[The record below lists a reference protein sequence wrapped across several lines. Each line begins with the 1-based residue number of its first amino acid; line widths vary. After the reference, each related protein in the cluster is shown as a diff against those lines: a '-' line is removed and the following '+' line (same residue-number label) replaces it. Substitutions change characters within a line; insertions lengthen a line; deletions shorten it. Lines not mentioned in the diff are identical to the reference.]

1 MRIALGIEYDGS
13 RYFGWQRQREV
24 ISVQAELEKALSRI
38 ANHPVSIQ
46 CAGRTD
52 AGVHGL
58 MQVVH
63 FDTDIQRDPY
73 SWVRGTNRFL
83 PDDIAVNDAVLEA
96 LGAFG
101 CGILSEESGTTGN
114 VPALLSDLGNS
125 IVIVVDPLD
134 GSTNASRGIPW
145 YATSL
150 CAVDQHGP
158 RVSLVANLAP
168 PHTEYVAIR
177 GQGAWR
183 NGALFTTRSHR
194 PNGPRPLQDAVV
206 GISGPPP
213 ASPGWW
219 QFRALGAAALDLCL
233 VAEGSLD
240 AYMDCDTHGV
250 WDYLGALLIC
260 HEAGATIVDA
270 FGRELAHLIHGERRT
285 PVAATSAEL
294 AQQLAALRTSIA

>member
-1 MRIALGIEYDGS
+1 M
-13 RYFGWQRQREV
+13 
-24 ISVQAELEKALSRI
+24 AELPLTSGVARNRHPLSASTPDEEILAVLRH
-38 ANHPVSIQ
+38 A
-46 CAGRTD
+46 
-52 AGVHGL
+52 AGVAHT
-58 MQVVH
+58 VASTV
-63 FDTDIQRDPY
+63 TDWSMSGAMAGQYRA
-73 SWVRGTNRFL
+73 
-83 PDDIAVNDAVLEA
+83 DIAVNDAVLEA
-96 LGAFG
+96 LGTFG
-101 CGILSEESGTTGN
+101 CNILSEESGTTGN
-114 VPALLSDLGNS
+114 VPAQPSDLGNS

-145 YATSL
+145 FATSL

>member
-1 MRIALGIEYDGS
+1 
-13 RYFGWQRQREV
+13 V
-24 ISVQAELEKALSRI
+24 AELPLNSGVAQNRHPLSASTSDEEILAVLRQ
-38 ANHPVSIQ
+38 A
-46 CAGRTD
+46 
-52 AGVHGL
+52 AGVAHT
-58 MQVVH
+58 VASTV
-63 FDTDIQRDPY
+63 TDWSMSGAAAGQYRAD
-73 SWVRGTNRFL
+73 V
-83 PDDIAVNDAVLEA
+83 AVNNAVLEA

-114 VPALLSDLGNS
+114 VPAYPSDLRDEL
-125 IVIVVDPLD
+125 VIVVDPLD

-150 CAVDQHGP
+150 CAVDARGP
-158 RVSLVANLAP
+158 RVSLIANLAP

-177 GQGAWR
+177 GGGAWR
-183 NGALFTTRSHR
+183 NGARFTTRSHR
-194 PNGPRPLQDAVV
+194 PDGPRPLHEAVV

-240 AYMDCDTHGV
+240 AYMDCDSHGV

-260 HEAGATIVDA
+260 EEAGATIVDA
-270 FGRELAHLIHGERRT
+270 FGRELSHFVHGERRT
-285 PVAATSAEL
+285 PVAASSPEL
-294 AQQLAALRTSIA
+294 AQQLAALRSSVA

>member
-1 MRIALGIEYDGS
+1 M
-13 RYFGWQRQREV
+13 
-24 ISVQAELEKALSRI
+24 AELPLTSGVAHNRHPLSASTPDEEILAVLRH
-38 ANHPVSIQ
+38 A
-46 CAGRTD
+46 
-52 AGVHGL
+52 AGVAHT
-58 MQVVH
+58 VASTV
-63 FDTDIQRDPY
+63 TDWSMSGVSAGQYRA
-73 SWVRGTNRFL
+73 
-83 PDDIAVNDAVLEA
+83 DIAVNDAVLEA

>member
-1 MRIALGIEYDGS
+1 M
-13 RYFGWQRQREV
+13 
-24 ISVQAELEKALSRI
+24 AELPLTSGVAHNRHPLSASTSDEEILAVLRQ
-38 ANHPVSIQ
+38 A
-46 CAGRTD
+46 
-52 AGVHGL
+52 AGVAHT
-58 MQVVH
+58 VASTV
-63 FDTDIQRDPY
+63 TDWSMSGVSAGQYRA
-73 SWVRGTNRFL
+73 
-83 PDDIAVNDAVLEA
+83 DIAVNDAVLEA

>member
-1 MRIALGIEYDGS
+1 
-13 RYFGWQRQREV
+13 V
-24 ISVQAELEKALSRI
+24 AELPSFEPSSGQGETNIRRPLNASTADEEILAVLRH
-38 ANHPVSIQ
+38 A
-46 CAGRTD
+46 
-52 AGVHGL
+52 AGVAHT
-58 MQVVH
+58 VASTI
-63 FDTDIQRDPY
+63 TDWSLSGAVGGQYRA
-73 SWVRGTNRFL
+73 
-83 PDDIAVNDAVLEA
+83 DIAVNDAVLEA
-96 LGAFG
+96 LSAFG
-101 CGILSEESGTTGN
+101 CGVLSEESGTTGD
-114 VPALLSDLGNS
+114 VPANPSDLRNE

-150 CAVDQHGP
+150 CAVDAHGP

-177 GQGAWR
+177 GKGAWR
-183 NGALFTTRSHR
+183 NGASFTTRSHR
-194 PNGPRPLQDAVV
+194 PDGPRPLHEAVV

-213 ASPGWW
+213 ANPGWW

-260 HEAGATIVDA
+260 KEAGATIVDA
-270 FGRELAHLIHGERRT
+270 FGRELSHLAHGERRT
-285 PVAATSAEL
+285 PVAAASSEL
-294 AQQLAALRTSIA
+294 AGLLADLRSSVA